1 MGCDRC
7 NQPATVHIKEISGG
21 AVRELHL
28 CEKCAAAQ
36 GMVAQKH
43 ATFFESVNA
52 LIVGKTA
59 DDIKDLKC
67 EHCGMTWKEFKDTGL
82 LGCVADYDIFA
93 MQLTAWIE
101 SAQAGGNHHTGK
113 IPAARATHG
122 PDYLQAKERL
132 LRMKAELS
140 QAVSDE
146 DFHHAAEL
154 RDKIKAMESQ
164 AGS

>member
-1 MGCDRC
+1 MSCDRC
-7 NQPATVHIKEISGG
+7 NKPATVHIKEISGG

-28 CEKCAAAQ
+28 CEKCAAEQ

-59 DDIKDLKC
+59 DEIKNLKC
-67 EHCGMTWKEFKDTGL
+67 PNCGMTWKEFKDTGL
-82 LGCVADYDIFA
+82 LGCTKDYEIFA
-93 MQLTAWIE
+93 VQLTAWIE

-113 IPAARATHG
+113 IPAARAIHG
-122 PDYLQAKERL
+122 PGYLRLKETI

-140 QAVSDE
+140 QAVSEE
-146 DFHHAAEL
+146 DYHHAAEL

-164 AGS
+164 TG